1 MTHKPKILLVDD
13 KPQNLY
19 VLEKLLQPLGVE
31 LFQTTS
37 GSDALGLALE
47 NDFCVAIVDVQMPEM
62 DGYEL
67 AELLRGYETTMN
79 LPIIFVSAI
88 YSDEY
93 HHRKGYEAGAV
104 DFISK
109 PYNPDILLSKIKIFI
124 DLYLQRQKLQTLVE
138 QLNEANQTL
147 SKRTVQLETS
157 NQVGQ
162 QITSIL
168 DLQELLDQVVDL
180 IQMQFGYYFVGM
192 WLLNETKDHLVLQ
205 VRSQA
210 AGQRP
215 AEVSLPVTDET
226 HIASHVWRT
235 KEMYQANQVENLL
248 QDLPLTRSQ
257 LALPLQNKRKFMGVL
272 DIHSARPAAF
282 APDDVTVLRTIADQ
296 IAIAIRNAQLYA
308 KVVSFNEELEGVV
321 QERTVELKKAYKIL
335 EKLDKTKSDFISIA
349 AHELRTPLTL
359 IRGYAEILNGMV
371 SAMPEAAGM
380 VNGILTGEGRLFEI
394 VNSMLDVSKI
404 DNELLQTNMQPT
416 NLVGIIDDICA
427 DLGGSFEER
436 QLTLVKEGLQNIPVI
451 EGDAQLLRK
460 VFAHLIGNAIKYT
473 PNGGRIAIVG
483 SPKTPNGLLAVPA
496 VEISVA
502 DTGIGIDPDN
512 HELIFDKFFQ
522 TGRVQ
527 FHSSGKTKF
536 KGGGPGL
543 GLAIV
548 RGIVE
553 AHRGQVWVN
562 SPGHDEQS
570 CPGSTFHVVLPIE
583 QIG

>member
-19 VLEKLLQPLGVE
+19 VLEKLLQPLDVE
-31 LFQTTS
+31 VFQTTS

-168 DLQELLDQVVDL
+168 DLQDLLDQVVDL
-180 IQMQFGYYFVGM
+180 IQMQFGYYFVGI
-192 WLLNETKDHLVLQ
+192 WLLNDTKDHLVLQ

-215 AEVSLPVTDET
+215 AEVSLPVTEEQ
-226 HIASHVWRT
+226 HPASHVWRT
-235 KEMYQANQVENLL
+235 KEMYQANQVENFL

-282 APDDVTVLRTIADQ
+282 APDDITVLRTIADQ

-371 SAMPEAAGM
+371 ASMPDAAGM

-416 NLVGIIDDICA
+416 NLVGIIEDICG
-427 DLGGSFEER
+427 DLESSLQER
-436 QLTLVKEGLQNIPVI
+436 QLTLVKEGLQAIPPI